1 LCSQTVLQAPAV
13 SDELDESLH
22 HKWGSPAT
30 KVPFPQFG
38 DSVGELMGLTE
49 EEKLTYCGPRT
60 YTVQG
65 NPNKEALSKLGSAR
79 DSAD

>member
-1 LCSQTVLQAPAV
+1 MCSQTVLKAPAV
-13 SDELDESLH
+13 SDKLDYSLH

-30 KVPFPQFG
+30 KVLFPQFG
-38 DSVGELMGLTE
+38 DSVGELKGLTD

-65 NPNKEALSKLGSAR
+65 DPNKEAIATVTAGNKTS
-79 DSAD
+79 D